1 MHFIVRIRGEFY
13 SRNRITSD
21 SFISNRQ
28 VEVSRRLEIMDDR
41 VAIGTHRVKTSV
53 SKYGSQQSNQQRTS
67 LFVLAMDR
75 EWFGL
80 KGMCFQGRR
89 TGGGGERLD
98 WRWKWRHRWTSPR
111 FSDGC
116 NETSPF
122 NGKTPS
128 HRALRFFIFT
138 GRSFLC
144 FIIVLNLF
152 ELQSFYIHQF
162 RHSCVRVC
170 VCV

>member
-1 MHFIVRIRGEFY
+1 M
-13 SRNRITSD
+13 SRWDASCQN
-21 SFISNRQ
+21 
-28 VEVSRRLEIMDDR
+28 V
-41 VAIGTHRVKTSV
+41 RVKIWVTV
-53 SKYGSQQSNQQRTS
+53 EQSATNQPFRS
-67 LFVLAMDR
+67 GDGPRMVWAKGGALPR
-75 EWFGL
+75 E
-80 KGMCFQGRR
+80 
-89 TGGGGERLD
+89 TGARLD
-98 WRWKWRHRWTSPR
+98 WRWKWRHRWTSRR

-152 ELQSFYIHQF
+152 ELQSFYVHQF
-162 RHSCVRVC
+162 RNSCVC
-170 VCV
+170 VCVCRVEKIIHLFFFSILRTRLDFELTQEILRSKRWNKGIKSR

>member
-1 MHFIVRIRGEFY
+1 M
-13 SRNRITSD
+13 SRWNASCQ
-21 SFISNRQ
+21 N
-28 VEVSRRLEIMDDR
+28 V
-41 VAIGTHRVKTSV
+41 RVKIWVTV
-53 SKYGSQQSNQQRTS
+53 EQSGTNQPFRS
-67 LFVLAMDR
+67 GDGPRMVWAKGGVLPRGA
-75 EWFGL
+75 
-80 KGMCFQGRR
+80 
-89 TGGGGERLD
+89 RLD

-128 HRALRFFIFT
+128 HSALRFFIFT

-152 ELQSFYIHQF
+152 ELQSFYVRQF
-162 RHSCVRVC
+162 RHSSCRMYMCAC
-170 VCV
+170 VCVAWKKLSIFFFFFSILRNSTRLRVDPKNFEIEAMKEIKS

>member
-1 MHFIVRIRGEFY
+1 
-13 SRNRITSD
+13 
-21 SFISNRQ
+21 
-28 VEVSRRLEIMDDR
+28 
-41 VAIGTHRVKTSV
+41 
-53 SKYGSQQSNQQRTS
+53 
-67 LFVLAMDR
+67 MDR

-80 KGMCFQGRR
+80 KGVRFQGRR
-89 TGGGGERLD
+89 GARLD
-98 WRWKWRHRWTSPR
+98 WRWKWRHRWTSRR

-152 ELQSFYIHQF
+152 ELQSFYVHQF
-162 RHSCVRVC
+162 RNSYVYVC
-170 VCV
+170 VCRVEKIIHLFFFSILRTRLDFELTQEILRSKRWNKGIKSR

>member
-1 MHFIVRIRGEFY
+1 MGH
-13 SRNRITSD
+13 SRA
-21 SFISNRQ
+21 ISNEPAFSFWRWT
-28 VEVSRRLEIMDDR
+28 ENGLGWRGC
-41 VAIGTHRVKTSV
+41 A
-53 SKYGSQQSNQQRTS
+53 SK
-67 LFVLAMDR
+67 R
-75 EWFGL
+75 EGEE
-80 KGMCFQGRR
+80 G
-89 TGGGGERLD
+89 GGGGERLD

-170 VCV
+170 VCVWKNCPSFFFPVFFEPDSTSRADPRNVEIEAMEWRNKIINTL

>member
-1 MHFIVRIRGEFY
+1 M
-13 SRNRITSD
+13 SRWDASCQN
-21 SFISNRQ
+21 
-28 VEVSRRLEIMDDR
+28 V
-41 VAIGTHRVKTSV
+41 RVKIWVTV
-53 SKYGSQQSNQQRTS
+53 EQSATNQPFRS
-67 LFVLAMDR
+67 GDGPRMVWAKGGALLR
-75 EWFGL
+75 E
-80 KGMCFQGRR
+80 
-89 TGGGGERLD
+89 TGARLD
-98 WRWKWRHRWTSPR
+98 WRWKWRHRWTSRR

-152 ELQSFYIHQF
+152 ELQSFYVHQF
-162 RHSCVRVC
+162 RNSCMCMC
-170 VCV
+170 VCVAWKKLSIFFFSVFFELDSTSS